1 MNSDTAASRAMP
13 RRTTANAASIT
24 PTASLAAILLSILVL
39 VAPSAHAQ
47 TENSP
52 PTAIGQSVSTP
63 EDTPRAIVL
72 TGSDPDNDPL
82 TFSIAAA
89 PGNGTLSGTP
99 PNVTYTPVK
108 DFNGTDRFFFT
119 VSDGQVSSIPAQ
131 VEITVIPVNDPP
143 TAVPDTLTVEE
154 DTTINNPGNR
164 VNVLLNDND
173 PDGDTLSVTSAS
185 ASNGT
190 TSILSNGNVAYSPR
204 ANYFGSDTISYTIS
218 DGKGGT
224 AGSTVAVTVQGVP
237 DAPVANNDTATV
249 DEDSSNNVINVT
261 ANDTDADG
269 DNLTVSAA
277 SASNGTA
284 APDGGNVR
292 YTPAA
297 NFSGPVTINYTIN
310 DGTGRTA
317 SATVSVTVRS
327 VNDPP
332 VANNDTATVA
342 EDSSNNV
349 ISVTAN
355 DTDADG
361 DDLTVTSASAA
372 DGTVTRDGGNV
383 RYTPPPDFNGSTTI
397 NYTISDGNGGSDSA
411 TVSVTVT
418 QQNDP
423 PVANNDTATVA
434 EDSSRYLGLGT
445 ERFRH
450 LRWRERDLHAECEL
464 FGHGQDQ
471 LHDLGRQRWQ

>member
-224 AGSTVAVTVQGVP
+224 AKMEVGKFEWPDIKARATGDADLKKDFLDAANADNAVPTYTARDIDMILPRLIDVASKLAVGAEP
-237 DAPVANNDTATV
+237 SAPTDKALWGHLRDVLKNSYGANRLYSGMGATV
-249 DEDSSNNVINVT
+249 DEN
-261 ANDTDADG
+261 G
-269 DNLTVSAA
+269 NLGAREVMLS
-277 SASNGTA
+277 
-284 APDGGNVR
+284 
-292 YTPAA
+292 
-297 NFSGPVTINYTIN
+297 
-310 DGTGRTA
+310 
-317 SATVSVTVRS
+317 
-327 VNDPP
+327 
-332 VANNDTATVA
+332 NNDTGFALTP
-342 EDSSNNV
+342 DNHR
-349 ISVTAN
+349 IIDLKPKFTAS
-355 DTDADG
+355 DVDKA
-361 DDLTVTSASAA
+361 LA
-372 DGTVTRDGGNV
+372 
-383 RYTPPPDFNGSTTI
+383 PPPNAG
-397 NYTISDGNGGSDSA
+397 
-411 TVSVTVT
+411 
-418 QQNDP
+418 P
-423 PVANNDTATVA
+423 
-434 EDSSRYLGLGT
+434 
-445 ERFRH
+445 
-450 LRWRERDLHAECEL
+450 
-464 FGHGQDQ
+464 
-471 LHDLGRQRWQ
+471 